1 VPYFKD
7 WESLMH
13 TIIVTIIAYAA
24 VVVVLRFFGKRVL
37 SKFNAFDLVV
47 TVALGSTLATVATSP
62 TVPLADGMAALVL
75 LVVLRMAI
83 AWMVTRVERFGR
95 LVKAQP
101 TLLLHRGRILDEALQ
116 RERIARDEVL
126 AAVRSSGI
134 LDLARVR
141 AVVLETSGDM
151 SVIEETEGPIWHLT
165 LEGVRG
171 AGE

>member
-1 VPYFKD
+1 MPYFKD

-101 TLLLHRGRILDEALQ
+101 TLLLHLSLIH
-116 RERIARDEVL
+116 I
-126 AAVRSSGI
+126 
-134 LDLARVR
+134 
-141 AVVLETSGDM
+141 
-151 SVIEETEGPIWHLT
+151 
-165 LEGVRG
+165 
-171 AGE
+171 